1 MIAAL
6 LLSLACV
13 NSSTWPQPRCKQG
26 HVPAGTWGPNGCVF
40 ADHMVLASND
50 VWQAGHTPAKIF
62 GSYAAPGESITLTGL
77 PVGTAVLPSNPFTA
91 DASGNWSISVS
102 IKASLAPYTIT
113 FVGSG
118 IGAEGKPNSF
128 TVQDVLFGHTFL
140 CAGQSNMA
148 MRVGCSFGSLI
159 SNKNV
164 EDATAYPEIRAMK
177 NGCVVGRSL
186 PPIHFVFLLSRV
198 GSELTLPFYIDTRH
212 SDHYVSSRRPT
223 GLWQSMAGMDGNGY
237 PAVQNFSAT
246 CWFTALHL
254 KRDIPLFKNVPIGL
268 VMSAVA
274 AQTIERFMTPAALE
288 KEGVPAANA
297 TGTSCSGQ
305 VAHTLYDT
313 LIAPL
318 APFVFKTM
326 IWYQGEA
333 NVRCNFVPAPSW
345 EHNYYARLLPELIR
359 SWRTLFGTN
368 FTTLVVQL
376 ASWGTPDR
384 TTDRRSLDAVPALR
398 QAQYSA
404 LPLPH
409 VGMVYPIDI
418 GVSNSLHLF
427 PFP

>member
-1 MIAAL
+1 MFAELL
-6 LLSLACV
+6 LLSQAV
-13 NSSTWPQPRCKQG
+13 GIDRVDGRSWPQPRCQQG
-26 HVPAGTWGPNGCVF
+26 QVPAGTWGPNGCVF

-50 VWQAGHTPAKIF
+50 VWLGGSTPAKVF
-62 GSYAAPGESITLTGL
+62 GSYAAPGESITLSGV
-77 PVGTAVLPSNPFTA
+77 PVGTVVLPSNPFTA

-102 IKASLAPYTIT
+102 IKASLTPYSLT
-113 FVGSG
+113 FAGNINNPAAG
-118 IGAEGKPNSF
+118 GKPNSF
-128 TVQDVLFGHTFL
+128 TLQDVLFGHTFL
-140 CAGQSNMA
+140 CSGQSNMA

-159 SNKNV
+159 SDKNA

-177 NGCVVGRSL
+177 NG
-186 PPIHFVFLLSRV
+186 
-198 GSELTLPFYIDTRH
+198 
-212 SDHYVSSRRPT
+212 PT
-223 GLWQSMAGMDGNGY
+223 GVWQSMAGQDSNGY

-246 CWFTALHL
+246 WWFTALHL
-254 KRDIPLFKNVPIGL
+254 KRNLPAFKPVPIGL

-274 AQTIERFMTPAALE
+274 AQTIERFMSPAALE

-313 LIAPL
+313 IIEPL
-318 APFVFKTM
+318 VPFVFKTM

-333 NVRCNFVPAPSW
+333 NVHCNFVAAPSW
-345 EHNYYARLLPELIR
+345 EHNYYGRLLPELIR

-376 ASWGTPDR
+376 AAWGKPDR
-384 TTDRRSLDAVPALR
+384 TTGRRTLDAVPALR

-418 GVSNSLHLF
+418 GVRMIPPEVYIYISISSFILFCRNSKDGYCCGSIDDIYWQQLLT
-427 PFP
+427 